1 MSNKTSNRGRGPK
14 KGQSPK
20 DPAIRQFRLLA
31 TRELET
37 QYPRHLTKF
46 HFQYRE
52 MWELYCKSRNISYDD
67 FKQSKELQ
75 TTAASYLND
84 LKSYNKKKNQNKQAK
99 STNVKVDNC
108 IVYEVKKTE
117 REKLTPELVK
127 RVLRDGQNEKRKRE
141 RTREKNKDIATVD
154 TDEFVEE
161 AVETGNE
168 IEVLRKSKTIE
179 RKKIS
184 EISFASDITVETV
197 KRIQELSRFKRYFCE
212 DYLYFLAGGKEEFT
226 KGEDGKERV
235 RFKNQLNHIEV
246 SNQMREEL
254 KDIANKIKE
263 HVSSDDPNSINE
275 LRKLSQK
282 MKSINEIIEATKEM
296 DLAPI
301 KFINAIEDGEFS
313 AQKVLQ
319 GTLVNDRAMIDNG
332 NIVLEEKK
340 KEAVLTKEDLDDD
353 LKKLGSSILTG
364 HVESLSDDS

>member
-1 MSNKTSNRGRGPK
+1 GMSNKTTNRGRGPK
-14 KGQSPK
+14 KGQNPN
-20 DPAIRQFRLLA
+20 DLAIRQFRLLA

-37 QYPRHLTKF
+37 KYPRHLTKF
-46 HFQYRE
+46 HFQHRE
-52 MWELYCKSRNISYDD
+52 MWELYCKSRKISYDD
-67 FKQSKELQ
+67 FKESKELQ

-84 LKSYNKKKNQNKQAK
+84 LKSYNKKKNQNQEAK

-141 RTREKNKDIATVD
+141 MVKEKNKDLTIVNMD
-154 TDEFVEE
+154 DFVEE

-184 EISFASDITVETV
+184 EISFASEITVETV

-254 KDIANKIKE
+254 KDICHRLRACF
-263 HVSSDDPNSINE
+263 SDDPNSVNE

-319 GTLVNDRAMIDNG
+319 GALVNDRAMIDNG